1 MCHAIE
7 DPTFDAT
14 AVATNPRARCRPVHR
29 PPRLPADRVPHC
41 LWDVFIDHDA
51 EPVQEIPLTGRV
63 RASRLAGFAF
73 APPRVDGG
81 AGRADYSG
89 SFVPDLQLE
98 MLSRGALVT
107 ACREFLVQNHLL
119 VRALMMSVAAHADDA
134 AAREIGMKQWI
145 GAAAVASSRLR
156 TALGIAPDDV
166 AAILKVLQLH
176 PVFVPGYTRF
186 SFALDGAGRG
196 LIRLDDCDALREGD
210 AYSWFA
216 LLDAEPH
223 PALDMMV
230 QAVNPRARC
239 RAVPRPAGARQAWE
253 VVVDPSTEPAA
264 EPPEAVLVR
273 NSGTARFAFT
283 VRQMQN

>member
-1 MCHAIE
+1 MS
-7 DPTFDAT
+7 
-14 AVATNPRARCRPVHR
+14 RARCRPVHR

-51 EPVQEIPLTGRV
+51 DPVQEIALTDRV

-81 AGRADYSG
+81 EGCEGRADYSG

-98 MLSRGALVT
+98 LLSRGALVT

-119 VRALMMSVAAHADDA
+119 VRALMMSIAGHADDA
-134 AAREIGMKQWI
+134 AAREIGMQQWI

-166 AAILKVLQLH
+166 AAIVKVLQLH
-176 PVFVPGYTRF
+176 PAFVPGYSRF
-186 SFALDGAGRG
+186 TFALDGQERG
-196 LIRLDDCDALREGD
+196 LIRLDDCDALREQD

-216 LLDAEPH
+216 LLDVEPH
-223 PALDMMV
+223 PALGMMV

-239 RAVPRPAGARQAWE
+239 RAVPPSAGARHAWE
-253 VVVDPSTEPAA
+253 VVIDRSAEPAA
-264 EPPEAVLVR
+264 EPPEAALVR
-273 NSGTARFAFT
+273 NTGTARFAFA
-283 VRQMQN
+283 VREMQN